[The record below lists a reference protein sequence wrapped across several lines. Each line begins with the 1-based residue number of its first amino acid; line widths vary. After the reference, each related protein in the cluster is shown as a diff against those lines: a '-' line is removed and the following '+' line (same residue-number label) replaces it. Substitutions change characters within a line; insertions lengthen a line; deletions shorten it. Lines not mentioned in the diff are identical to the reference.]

1 MINVYNVL
9 GFQIKF
15 GMTVF
20 WFAYS
25 FRSLQ
30 LRFFAGVILN
40 LFQNLLGFEVEDPE
54 INSG

>member
-1 MINVYNVL
+1 VTNVYNAL

-15 GMTVF
+15 GMTVL
-20 WFAYS
+20 W
-25 FRSLQ
+25 
-30 LRFFAGVILN
+30 FAGVILN